1 MSKVPKKA
9 ANHVEPLLV
18 DVKALA
24 WMCSTSVRSVWRLK
38 SGGKL
43 PRSVRVGGS
52 VRWDVETI
60 RKWIELG
67 CPDRDTFE
75 AQCKNEARPQAEK
88 GGNRKHVA

>member
-9 ANHVEPLLV
+9 ATQVEPLLV

-24 WMCSTSVRSVWRLK
+24 RMCSTSVRSVWRLK

-43 PRSVRVGGS
+43 PRSVCVGRS
-52 VRWDVETI
+52 VRWNVETV
-60 RKWIELG
+60 RKWIDLG

-75 AQCKNEARPQAEK
+75 AQCKNEARSQDEK